1 MAAIAASFG
10 VPPADEAVL
19 ASRWDRRVDLV
30 KRLMARGLPMRTLE
44 VLLPGWEQEIAAV
57 VEAT

>member
-10 VPPADEAVL
+10 TPSLDDVAL
-19 ASRWDRRVDLV
+19 ATRWDRRVDLV
-30 KRLMARGLPMRTLE
+30 RRLMSRGLPMRTLE